1 MFKKIKRWFKRR
13 FASRQCV
20 KGLSKAMSIVDAYMC
35 QGLTPKALDRAYG
48 QAYAQIKI
56 VYINGEI
63 TWNELQAAIVT
74 LDNQYNKLRPKAV
87 EAMIYT

>member
-1 MFKKIKRWFKRR
+1 MFKRIRKWISQRKR
-13 FASRQCV
+13 V
-20 KGLSKAMSIVDAYMC
+20 KGLSKAMDIVDAYMC
-35 QGLTPKALDRAYG
+35 QGLTPRALDRVYG
-48 QAYAQIKI
+48 QAYAQLRI

-74 LDNQYNKLRPKAV
+74 LDNQYEKLRPKAV